1 MPTEK
6 QSIQTLTGEIFQP
19 IRLYYRLHNKSA
31 VQVAFNKLR
40 CMDFDTPGQRR
51 VWVYDD
57 EAKKLQ
63 FDKPWS
69 SIPPERRPIV
79 LGSFYTRVD
88 EEMYLDVGSIERALA
103 AITFFDRHIKRASA
117 ELTYVAVYNRLPAS
131 QAEHPGSCFDAL
143 FASVDTGVIERK
155 IDERMGKVAD
165 LVESGRIEDITNDR
179 SFELVEAFP
188 ANFYNEGLEHLRTTL
203 MMRQTVA
210 LKRWNGH
217 VDYSDC
223 VKNHEKAN
231 LINGLRESVV
241 RERTLQFQ
249 CIRQKLTQQ
258 DYCLADLIGD
268 VVLKSRSPV
277 RH

>member
-6 QSIQTLTGEIFQP
+6 QSIQTLTGELFQP
-19 IRLYYRLHNKSA
+19 IRLYYRLHNKGA

-40 CMDFDTPGQRR
+40 CMELDKPGKRW

-63 FDKPWS
+63 FNKPWS

-88 EEMYLDVGSIERALA
+88 EEMYLDVGSIERALT
-103 AITFFDRHIKRASA
+103 AIAFFDRHIKRTTA

-143 FASVDTGVIERK
+143 FASVDTGAIERK
-155 IDERMGKVAD
+155 LDERMEKIAE
-165 LVESGRIEDITNDR
+165 LVKSGRVADITNDR
-179 SFELVEAFP
+179 RFELVDVFP
-188 ANFYNEGLEHLRTTL
+188 ANFYNEGLERLRTTL

-210 LKRWNGH
+210 LKRWDGH
-217 VDYSDC
+217 V
-223 VKNHEKAN
+223 
-231 LINGLRESVV
+231 
-241 RERTLQFQ
+241 
-249 CIRQKLTQQ
+249 
-258 DYCLADLIGD
+258 DYCLADLFSD
-268 VVLKSRSPV
+268 VLPKLRPPVL
-277 RH
+277 H